1 MNEKIVLKN
10 NKEYPLVIGGTS
22 STPSTL
28 RLIFQAS
35 EPLEDIVAVFEDQE
49 ATGQIK
55 TINEDGST
63 LAVYDGYTVLEN
75 PKAIDDHYLITPEQ
89 YDADGAVTVEAVYGH
104 VALLTLSQ
112 PGVDAKV
119 DQNRADIDFL
129 AIMTGTDLYGGI
141 ETMNAKAL
149 AQKYYPRLWDIDR
162 LKALVAAGKLT
173 EADYKEITRET
184 YTKGV

>member
-28 RLIFQAS
+28 RLIFQTGD
-35 EPLEDIVAVFEDQE
+35 PLEDIMAMFADPA
-49 ATGQIK
+49 ATEQIK
-55 TINEDGST
+55 TVNEDGST
-63 LAVYDGYTVLEN
+63 LLIYDGYTVLN
-75 PKAIDDHYLITPEQ
+75 DPKAIDDHYLITPEQ
-89 YDADGAVTVEAVYGH
+89 YDADGAVTAEAVYGR

-129 AIMTGTDLYGGI
+129 AIMTGTDL
-141 ETMNAKAL
+141 
-149 AQKYYPRLWDIDR
+149 
-162 LKALVAAGKLT
+162 
-173 EADYKEITRET
+173 
-184 YTKGV
+184 

>member
-1 MNEKIVLKN
+1 MNEKIRLKN
-10 NKEYPLVIGGTS
+10 NKEYPLVIDGTS

-35 EPLEDIVAVFEDQE
+35 EPLEDLAVMFSDPA
-49 ATGQIK
+49 ATAQIK

-63 LAVYDGYTVLEN
+63 LAVYDGYTALDN

-89 YDADGAVTVEAVYGH
+89 YGEDGAVTAEAVYGR

-129 AIMTGTDLYGGI
+129 AIMTGTDL
-141 ETMNAKAL
+141 
-149 AQKYYPRLWDIDR
+149 
-162 LKALVAAGKLT
+162 
-173 EADYKEITRET
+173 
-184 YTKGV
+184 